1 MSKLILGLVSLLSLT
16 VVRYCVAGGVDLSWQ
31 TSASAMDTRST
42 ILSTVESPG
51 TDYSVDSVVTA
62 KITHDEWFGNVTV
75 MGENLLSSDST
86 DDFNAYLLVPE
97 VYWQPEID
105 FLETQYD
112 LTLGKQRLDWGVGYG
127 YRPLDIF
134 KNYHRNPL
142 GIQVDEG
149 VGIVNL
155 SYFDGDGQWSLVA
168 TDESWA
174 TDSLDDD
181 DIPNQHGI
189 GIRHYTLV
197 NGTEY
202 QGILYFDQIRQDT
215 VGGSVVKVL
224 DPAWEM
230 HSSFVYSKRDISY
243 QLRSFNEEVGMG
255 ACNDVYQFLLGFN
268 WADTQGVN
276 IIGEYWYDSRSWDHK
291 RWATAFN
298 RVQTL
303 REKLGKTG
311 LVQSYSNGLEN
322 TNMVRHNIML
332 HLSLNADQN
341 QWLMGVKP
349 TLDLLISPSDGG
361 LVVTQWLSYSIFDSG
376 SFDIQM
382 QLAARSCTGLDSS
395 VYANIPDRHRFI
407 FNIKG
412 SF

>member
-1 MSKLILGLVSLLSLT
+1 MYLLSLT
-16 VVRYCVAGGVDLSWQ
+16 VVRYCVADDVNWSWQ
-31 TSASAMDTRST
+31 TSASAIDTRST

-51 TDYSVDSVVTA
+51 TDYSVDSVITA

-86 DDFNAYLLVPE
+86 DDFNAYLLIPE
-97 VYWQPEID
+97 LYWQPEVN
-105 FLETQYD
+105 FFETQYD

-174 TDSLDDD
+174 TDPLDDD
-181 DIPNQHGI
+181 TPNQHGI
-189 GIRHYTLV
+189 GIRHYALV

-202 QGILYFDQIRQDT
+202 QGILYFDQIRQGIA
-215 VGGSVVKVL
+215 GGSIVKVL
-224 DPAWEM
+224 DPEWEI
-230 HSSFVYSKRDISY
+230 HSSFVYSKRDINY
-243 QLRSFNEEVGMG
+243 QLRSFNKEVGMD

-291 RWATAFN
+291 RWVTAFN
-298 RVQTL
+298 RVQTF
-303 REKLGKTG
+303 REKLGNTG
-311 LVQSYSNGLEN
+311 LAQSYSNGLEN

-332 HLSLNADQN
+332 HLNLDSDQN
-341 QWLMGVKP
+341 PWLMGVKP

-361 LVVTQWLSYSIFDSG
+361 LVATQWLSYSIFDSG
-376 SFDIQM
+376 SFDIQG
-382 QLAARSCTGLDSS
+382 QLAVRSYTGLKNS